1 MRIYRK
7 LLCLVLVALLMTSS
21 VFAMT
26 VETEEAKKAIVE
38 TRVKKELLTG
48 QVTSSED
55 VIRVALEHCD
65 APIAKDGMTACIDED
80 GRIQV
85 TQVLNET
92 AVKNGFAMRE
102 LAVTQLVVVNASGV
116 EVKDTP
122 LKDSGGLNKYSVFAT
137 QTGYYSVS
145 LSTMAK
151 ELLIKVKSMSTTLT
165 YGTSMTASKLVQE
178 YIVSE
183 NGASGLVK
191 QSSTVNSPIAG
202 KAYYFT
208 PNAAWYNPVTGN
220 PSDFIG
226 THAKIYVGSDNFE
239 LKTAL
244 PFNDDFN
251 HWS

>member
-7 LLCLVLVALLMTSS
+7 LLCLVLVALLMTSG

-26 VETEEAKKAIVE
+26 VETAEAKKAIVE

-48 QVTSSED
+48 QVTCSED

-65 APIAKDGMTACIDED
+65 APIAEDGMTACIDAD

-85 TQVLNET
+85 TQFLNAEE
-92 AVKNGFAMRE
+92 VKAGATIQE
-102 LAVTQLVVVNASGV
+102 IAVTQLVVVDANGD
-116 EVKDTP
+116 EVINKS
-122 LKDSGGLNKYSVFAT
+122 LRDSGGLNKYSVFAT
-137 QTGYYSVS
+137 HTGTYS
-145 LSTMAK
+145 LSLAPMAK
-151 ELLIKVKSMSTTLT
+151 KLLIKVKSMSTTLT

-178 YIVSE
+178 YIVAE
-183 NGASGLVK
+183 DGASESVK

-202 KAYYFT
+202 KAYSFI
-208 PNAAWYNPVTGN
+208 PNAAWYNPVTGH
-220 PSDFIG
+220 PSGFIG

-239 LKTAL
+239 LTTAL
-244 PFNDDFN
+244 PFSDDFN